1 MDDNARAVAETYN
14 RDTEREWR
22 RLDKDPYH
30 ALEFQVVMHHLR
42 KYLPPQGKILD
53 AGGGPGR
60 YAIELCRAGYEVVLL
75 DLSSGNI
82 ALAREKFSLQPKDV
96 QDRLLEAVVGDVRD
110 LSRFEAGS
118 FDAVL
123 CLGGPLTHIS
133 GADDRSRAVSELI
146 RVAKPGSVAC
156 IEVVGYLAVLRTIL
170 LEFSHELLDPSFEKL
185 VQEGDATGPTKSTWH
200 FFRADEIRQLAESHG
215 LETVEMAGCQG
226 LSAGVVEATNA
237 LAQDEAKWKVWV
249 DLLLRTST
257 EPAVVDMAEHI
268 LYVGRVPVTA
278 KPDRAELKA
287 PR

>member
-1 MDDNARAVAETYN
+1 MGTVTELYDQNA
-14 RDTEREWR
+14 EREWQ
-22 RLDKDPYH
+22 RLVKDPYH
-30 ALEFQVVMHHLR
+30 TIEFRVVMHHLL
-42 KYLPPQGKILD
+42 KHLPPVGTILD

-60 YAIELCRAGYEVVLL
+60 YSIELCKHGYEVVLL
-75 DLSSGNI
+75 DLSPGNI
-82 ALAREKFSLQPKDV
+82 TLARDKFSLRPKEV
-96 QDRLLEAVVGDVRD
+96 QNKLLEAVVGDIRD
-110 LSRFEAGS
+110 LSRFETGS

-133 GADDRSRAVSELI
+133 GADGGSRAVSELA
-146 RVAKPGSVAC
+146 RVAKSGAVIY

-170 LEFSHELLDPSFEKL
+170 LEFSYELLEPPFEKL
-185 VQEGDATGPTKSTWH
+185 VQEGDAIGPTKSMWH

-226 LSAGVVEATNA
+226 LSTGLIEATNA

-268 LYVGRVPVTA
+268 LYVGRVPA
-278 KPDRAELKA
+278 SRSA
-287 PR
+287 